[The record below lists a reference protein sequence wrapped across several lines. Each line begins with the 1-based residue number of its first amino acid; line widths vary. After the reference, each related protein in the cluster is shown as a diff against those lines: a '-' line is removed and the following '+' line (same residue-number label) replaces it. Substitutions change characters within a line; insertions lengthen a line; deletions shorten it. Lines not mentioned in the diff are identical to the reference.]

1 MTFLNSTNEMNIYSS
16 FHEKTNYN
24 LYIEKQFIFPMRK
37 VGFSFILFLLFCS
50 IDTKATTGAD
60 TLKANSLLYTGV
72 EYTTGLI
79 LLNESPFFPKDEF
92 FVGNLR
98 YQGNL
103 YKGIEMKYDCKDD
116 LLLIK
121 DQSGDSFFQ
130 LIKEKLE
137 EFNLGEHH
145 FVKLKIQSVKGEFY
159 EQVYS
164 GKRDLVVQ
172 WQKKIVRNQSEEKR
186 YELFKNI
193 YLLNGKDTVRIN
205 KISELIDLTGNNK
218 KKLERFYKEKHLRFR
233 RDPVNAVVT
242 ILKKAESEGW

>member
-1 MTFLNSTNEMNIYSS
+1 MPKLRGLS
-16 FHEKTNYN
+16 
-24 LYIEKQFIFPMRK
+24 IF
-37 VGFSFILFLLFCS
+37 FILFLS
-50 IDTKATTGAD
+50 STTNAFEKAD
-60 TLKANSLLYTGV
+60 TLKTNSLLYTGV

-98 YQGNL
+98 YQGNF

-121 DQSGDSFFQ
+121 DQSGNSFIQ
-130 LIKEKLE
+130 LIKEKLD
-137 EFNLGEHH
+137 EFSIGEHN
-145 FVKLKIQSVKGEFY
+145 FFKLKIQSARGEFY
-159 EQVYS
+159 EQVYK
-164 GKRDLVVQ
+164 GKRVLMVQ

-193 YLLNGKDTVRIN
+193 YLLNGKDTVKIT
-205 KISELIDLTGNNK
+205 KISELIELTGNNK
-218 KKLERFYKEKHLRFR
+218 KNLERFYKEKHLRFR
-233 RDPVNAVVT
+233 KDPVNAVVS

>member
-1 MTFLNSTNEMNIYSS
+1 MPKL
-16 FHEKTNYN
+16 
-24 LYIEKQFIFPMRK
+24 
-37 VGFSFILFLLFCS
+37 GFSLVLFLLFLS
-50 IDTKATTGAD
+50 INTNASNGVD
-60 TLKANSLLYTGV
+60 TLKTNSLLYTGV

-98 YQGNL
+98 YQGNI

-121 DQSGDSFFQ
+121 DQSGDSFIQ
-130 LIKEKLE
+130 LIKEKLD
-137 EFNLGEHH
+137 EFTLGEHH
-145 FVKLKIQSVKGEFY
+145 FMKLKIQSPRGEFY

-164 GKRDLVVQ
+164 GKRNLMVQ

-193 YLLNGKDTVRIN
+193 YLLNGNDTVKIN

-233 RDPVNAVVT
+233 KDPVNAVVT

>member
-1 MTFLNSTNEMNIYSS
+1 MPKL
-16 FHEKTNYN
+16 
-24 LYIEKQFIFPMRK
+24 
-37 VGFSFILFLLFCS
+37 GFSLILFLLFFS
-50 IDTKATTGAD
+50 INTKASISRD
-60 TLKANSLLYTGV
+60 TLKINSLLYTGV

-92 FVGNLR
+92 YVGSLR
-98 YQGNL
+98 YQGNF

-145 FVKLKIQSVKGEFY
+145 FIKLKIQSPRGEFY

-164 GKRDLVVQ
+164 GKRDLMVQ
-172 WQKKIVRNQSEEKR
+172 WQKKIVRNQSEERR

-193 YLLNGKDTVRIN
+193 YLLNGTDTVRIT

-233 RDPVNAVVT
+233 KDPVNAVVS
-242 ILKKAESEGW
+242 ILKKTESEGW